1 MIFAQTTTKMKI
13 LITGGAGFIGSNLTK
28 RLVDDGHQVV
38 VLDSLLRGNK
48 LEKETFEKIEFVK
61 GDVRDLD
68 LVTSASKGCDL
79 IFHFAAVLGVDIVAD
94 NPVETMDVEV
104 IGARNVVYAAEM
116 NNIKKIMYASTSGIY
131 GHSAIEN
138 ALTEEVLVDP
148 RTSYAMA
155 KRYNEIY
162 LASHH
167 EEKGIDVISLRFFNV
182 YGWNQDNRMV
192 IPLFFEQALNN
203 KKITVFG
210 NGKQTRDFTYIDD
223 TVEACVRLMDIK
235 GCHIVNI
242 ANEAEWCI
250 DDVAKQIKD
259 ITQSD
264 SEIAFI
270 AAPKKRYDYEVERR
284 VGSSKKLMQL
294 TNYKP
299 DTTLNEGLQKIY
311 KRNY

>member
-1 MIFAQTTTKMKI
+1 MKI

-48 LEKETFEKIEFVK
+48 LEKDTFSKIEFVK
-61 GDVRDLD
+61 GDVRDLE
-68 LVTSASKGCDL
+68 LVTSASKGCDI

-104 IGARNVVYAAEM
+104 IGARNVVLAAEM

-167 EEKGIDVISLRFFNV
+167 EERGINVISLRFFNV
-182 YGWNQDNRMV
+182 YGWNQDTRMV
-192 IPLFFEQALNN
+192 IPLFFEQASNN
-203 KKITVFG
+203 SKITVFG

-223 TVEACVRLMDIK
+223 TIEACVRLMDIK

-250 DDVAKQIKD
+250 DDVAAQIKE
-259 ITQSD
+259 ITNSK
-264 SEIAFI
+264 SEISFI
-270 AAPKKRYDYEVERR
+270 EAPKKRYDYEVERR
-284 VGSSKKLMQL
+284 VGSSKKLMEL

-299 DTTLNEGLQKIY
+299 DTTLNEGLKKIY
-311 KRNY
+311 ERNY

>member
-1 MIFAQTTTKMKI
+1 MKI
-13 LITGGAGFIGSNLTK
+13 LITGGAGFIGSNLAK

-38 VLDSLLRGNK
+38 ILDSLLRGNK
-48 LEKETFEKIEFVK
+48 LDKETFSKINFIK
-61 GDVRDLD
+61 GDVRDMD
-68 LVTSASKGCDL
+68 TVVTASQGCDL

-104 IGARNVVYAAEM
+104 IGTRNVVYAAEV
-116 NNIKKIMYASTSGIY
+116 NNIDKIMYASTSGIY

-167 EEKGIDVISLRFFNV
+167 EEKGINIVSLRFFNV
-182 YGWNQDNRMV
+182 YGWNQDTRMV
-192 IPLFFEQALNN
+192 IPLFFEQAQAGKN
-203 KKITVFG
+203 ITVFG
-210 NGKQTRDFTYIDD
+210 TGKQTRDFTYIDD
-223 TVEACVRLMDIK
+223 TIESCVRLMDKK

-250 DDVAKQIKD
+250 IDVANQIKE
-259 ITQSD
+259 ITNS
-264 SEIAFI
+264 SSKITFI
-270 AAPKKRYDYEVERR
+270 DAPSKRYDYEVERR
-284 VGSSKKLMQL
+284 VGSSKKLMGL
-294 TNYKP
+294 TKYKP
-299 DTTLNEGLQKIY
+299 DTTLNDGLNNIF
-311 KRNY
+311 KRNYS

>member
-1 MIFAQTTTKMKI
+1 MKI

-48 LEKETFEKIEFVK
+48 LEKDTFSKIEFVK
-61 GDVRDLD
+61 GDVRDLE

-104 IGARNVVYAAEM
+104 IGARNVVFAAEM

-167 EEKGIDVISLRFFNV
+167 EERGIDVISLRFFNV
-182 YGWNQDNRMV
+182 YGWNQDTRMV
-192 IPLFFEQALNN
+192 IPLFFEQASNN
-203 KKITVFG
+203 NKITVFG

-223 TVEACVRLMDIK
+223 TIEACVRLMDIK

-250 DDVAKQIKD
+250 DDVASQIKE
-259 ITQSD
+259 ITNSS
-264 SEIAFI
+264 SEISFI
-270 AAPKKRYDYEVERR
+270 EAPKKRYDYEVERR
-284 VGSSKKLMQL
+284 VGSSKKLMEL

-299 DTTLNEGLQKIY
+299 DTTLNEGLKKIY

>member
-1 MIFAQTTTKMKI
+1 MKI

-48 LEKETFEKIEFVK
+48 LEKETFEKIEFIK

-79 IFHFAAVLGVDIVAD
+79 IFHFAAVLCVDIVAD

-104 IGARNVVYAAEM
+104 IGARNVVFAAET

-167 EEKGIDVISLRFFNV
+167 EERGIDVISLRFFNV
-182 YGWNQDNRMV
+182 YGWNQDTRMV
-192 IPLFFEQALNN
+192 IPLFFEQAFAD

-210 NGKQTRDFTYIDD
+210 NGKQTRYFTYIDD
-223 TVEACVRLMDIK
+223 TVEACVRLMNIK

-250 DDVAKQIKD
+250 DDVAAQIKE
-259 ITQSD
+259 ITNSK
-264 SEIAFI
+264 SEISFI
-270 AAPKKRYDYEVERR
+270 EAPKKRYDYEVERR
-284 VGSSKKLMQL
+284 VGSSKKLMEL

-299 DTTLNEGLQKIY
+299 DTALNEGLKKIY
-311 KRNY
+311 ERNY

>member
-1 MIFAQTTTKMKI
+1 MKI

-48 LEKETFEKIEFVK
+48 LEKETFEKIQFVK
-61 GDVRDLD
+61 GDVRDLE
-68 LVTSASKGCDL
+68 LVTSASKGCDI

-104 IGARNVVYAAEM
+104 IGARNVVFAAEM

-167 EEKGIDVISLRFFNV
+167 EEKGINIISLRFFNV
-182 YGWNQDNRMV
+182 YGWNQDTRMV
-192 IPLFFEQALNN
+192 IPLFFEQASNN
-203 KKITVFG
+203 EKITVFG

-223 TVEACVRLMDIK
+223 TVEACVRLMDIN

-250 DDVAKQIKD
+250 DDVAEQIKE
-259 ITQSD
+259 ITQSN
-264 SEIAFI
+264 SEISFI

-284 VGSSKKLMQL
+284 VGSSKKLMEL

-299 DTTLNEGLQKIY
+299 DTTLKEGLLKIY

>member
-1 MIFAQTTTKMKI
+1 MKI

-28 RLVDDGHQVV
+28 RLVDDGHQLV

-61 GDVRDLD
+61 GDVRDLE
-68 LVTSASKGCDL
+68 LVTSASKGCDI

-104 IGARNVVYAAEM
+104 IGARNVVFAAEM

-167 EEKGIDVISLRFFNV
+167 EERGIDVISLRFFNV
-182 YGWNQDNRMV
+182 YGWNQDTRMV
-192 IPLFFEQALNN
+192 IPLFFEQASNN
-203 KKITVFG
+203 SKITVFG

-223 TVEACVRLMDIK
+223 TIEACVRLMDIN

-250 DDVAKQIKD
+250 DDVAEQIKE
-259 ITQSD
+259 ITKSN
-264 SEIAFI
+264 SEITFLE
-270 AAPKKRYDYEVERR
+270 APKKRYDYEVERR
-284 VGSSKKLMQL
+284 VGSSKKLMEL

-299 DTTLNEGLQKIY
+299 NTTLNEGLKKIY
-311 KRNY
+311 ERNY